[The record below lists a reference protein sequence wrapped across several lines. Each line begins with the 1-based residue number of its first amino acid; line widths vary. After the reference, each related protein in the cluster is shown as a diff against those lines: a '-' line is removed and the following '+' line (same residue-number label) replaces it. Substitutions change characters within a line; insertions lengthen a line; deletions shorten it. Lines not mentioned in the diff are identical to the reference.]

1 MAQEPKIE
9 SKNFLVLLI
18 AVIMWGST
26 FPAIKIALGDIEPI
40 TLGLFRAIFGFLPI
54 AVFTLW
60 KFGWNSTLKPAK
72 NDLLILVGIAL
83 TQFYL
88 PLVSQ
93 NVGMTLM
100 DPETA
105 ASMSSLL
112 QATAP
117 IFTIFLSA
125 IFLGEYIGVK
135 KAFGTALAL
144 SGTVMLIT
152 RGGVVLRGTTLF
164 GNLMLLGS
172 AIFYAVSGL
181 LVKKAL
187 RSYNPL
193 SILSVSLFVSV
204 ILFLPTTF
212 LLEDTTHIVGI
223 SSSSWLLAIYLGLFA
238 NGIVLILWYY
248 ILRTKE
254 LSKQILFVY
263 LIPFFGII
271 FSYLFADEIITIQ
284 TFIFGAVI
292 LIGITIAQYEK
303 KSESGKKVD

>member
-1 MAQEPKIE
+1 MSQKSEVEA
-9 SKNFLVLLI
+9 KNFLVLLL
-18 AVIMWGST
+18 AVILWGST
-26 FPAIKIALGDIEPI
+26 FPAIKIALGDIQPI
-40 TLGLFRAIFGFLPI
+40 TLGLFRAIFGLIPI

-60 KFGWNSTLKPAK
+60 RIGFRDTMKPAK
-72 NDLLILVGIAL
+72 EDFLIIVGIAL

-88 PLVSQ
+88 PLISQ

-100 DPETA
+100 HPRTA
-105 ASMSSLL
+105 ASMSALL

-125 IFLGEYIGVK
+125 LFLGEYIGMK
-135 KAFGTALAL
+135 KASGTAIAL
-144 SGTVMLIT
+144 SGTVMLVT
-152 RGGVVLRGTTLF
+152 RGGVVLHGATLV

-172 AIFYAVSGL
+172 AVFYAVSGL

-187 RSYNPL
+187 DKHNPL
-193 SILSVSLFVSV
+193 SILSVSLFFSV

-212 LLEDTTHIVGI
+212 FLEDMTLMFEIPSG
-223 SSSSWLLAIYLGLFA
+223 SWILVIYLGLFA
-238 NGIVLILWYY
+238 NGIVLLLWYY
-248 ILRTKE
+248 VLRTKE

-271 FSYLFADEIITIQ
+271 FSYLFADESITIQ

-303 KSESGKKVD
+303 KSGSGISIE

>member
-1 MAQEPKIE
+1 MSKTTSFSP
-9 SKNFLVLLI
+9 KNFLVLLI
-18 AVIMWGST
+18 AVTMWGST
-26 FPAIKIALGDIEPI
+26 FPAIKIALGEIEPI
-40 TLGLFRAIFGFLPI
+40 TLGLFRAIFGLIPI
-54 AVFTLW
+54 GLFTIW
-60 KFGWNSTLKPAK
+60 IRGWERIVAPFKDDFP
-72 NDLLILVGIAL
+72 LILGIAL
-83 TQFYL
+83 TQFFL

-117 IFTIFLSA
+117 IFTIFLSV
-125 IFLGEYIGVK
+125 IFLEEYIGVK
-135 KAFGTALAL
+135 KSLGTATAL
-144 SGTVMLIT
+144 TGTLMLVT
-152 RGGVVLRGTTLF
+152 RGGVVLHGVTLV

-172 AIFYAVSGL
+172 AVFYAISGL

-187 RSYNPL
+187 DDYGPL
-193 SILSVSLFVSV
+193 SILSLALFFSV
-204 ILFLPTTF
+204 LFFIPTTYI
-212 LLEDTTHIVGI
+212 LEDTAHIFMI
-223 SSSSWLLAIYLGLFA
+223 SSNSWLLAIYLGLFA

-248 ILRTKE
+248 VLRSKE
-254 LSKQILFVY
+254 LSKQILFIY

-271 FSYLFADEIITIQ
+271 FSYLFADEAITIQ

-303 KSESGKKVD
+303 EKNRS

>member
-1 MAQEPKIE
+1 MAQKSKIE
-9 SKNFLVLLI
+9 AKNFSVLLI
-18 AVIMWGST
+18 AVVMWGST

-40 TLGLFRAIFGFLPI
+40 TLGLFRAIFGFMPI
-54 AVFTLW
+54 ALFTLW
-60 KFGWNSTLKPAK
+60 EFGWKNTLRPAK
-72 NDLLILVGIAL
+72 NDFLILVGIAL

-117 IFTIFLSA
+117 IFTIFLSLL
-125 IFLGEYIGVK
+125 FLGEYIGLK
-135 KAFGTALAL
+135 KAAGTVIAL
-144 SGTVMLIT
+144 SGTVMLVT
-152 RGGVVLRGTTLF
+152 RGGVVLRGVTLI

-172 AIFYAVSGL
+172 AVFYAVSGL

-187 RSYNPL
+187 SNYNPL
-193 SILSVSLFVSV
+193 SILSVSLFISV
-204 ILFLPTTF
+204 LLFLPTTF
-212 LLEDTTHIVGI
+212 LLEDI
-223 SSSSWLLAIYLGLFA
+223 SHTIEIPSSSWILAIYLGLFA

-248 ILRTKE
+248 VLRTKE

-271 FSYLFADEIITIQ
+271 FSYLFADETITIQ

-303 KSESGKKVD
+303 KSESKK

>member
-1 MAQEPKIE
+1 MGSNSKVEA
-9 SKNFLVLLI
+9 KNFFVLLI

-26 FPAIKIALGDIEPI
+26 FPAIKIALGEVQPI
-40 TLGLFRAIFGFLPI
+40 TLGLFRAIFGFMPI

-60 KFGWNSTLKPAK
+60 RFGWKSTLKPAK
-72 NDLLILVGIAL
+72 NDFFILVGIAL

-125 IFLGEYIGVK
+125 LFLGEYIGMK
-135 KAFGTALAL
+135 KTAGTAMAL
-144 SGTVMLIT
+144 FGTVMLVT
-152 RGGVVLRGTTLF
+152 RGGVVLRGANLI

-187 RSYNPL
+187 DDYNPL
-193 SILSVSLFVSV
+193 SILSVSLFISV
-204 ILFLPTTF
+204 IFFLPTT
-212 LLEDTTHIVGI
+212 LLFEDTSHMIEI
-223 SSSSWLLAIYLGLFA
+223 SYSSWILAIYLGLFA
-238 NGIVLILWYY
+238 NGIVLMLWYY
-248 ILRTKE
+248 VLRTKE
-254 LSKQILFVY
+254 LSKQTLFVY

-303 KSESGKKVD
+303 KKWGNG

>member
-1 MAQEPKIE
+1 MAQKSKVEA
-9 SKNFLVLLI
+9 KNFSVLLI
-18 AVIMWGST
+18 AVVMWGST

-60 KFGWNSTLKPAK
+60 KFGWKTALRPAR
-72 NDLLILVGIAL
+72 NDFLILVGIAL

-93 NVGMTLM
+93 NIGMTLM
-100 DPETA
+100 DQETA

-125 IFLGEYIGVK
+125 IFLGEYIGMK
-135 KAFGTALAL
+135 KASGTAIAL
-144 SGTVMLIT
+144 SGTVLLVT
-152 RGGVVLRGTTLF
+152 RGGVVFRGAPLI

-172 AIFYAVSGL
+172 AVFYAVSGL
-181 LVKKAL
+181 LVKRAL
-187 RSYNPL
+187 GNYNPL
-193 SILSVSLFVSV
+193 RILSVSLFVSV

-212 LLEDTTHIVGI
+212 FLEDTTHIVGI
-223 SSSSWLLAIYLGLFA
+223 SSGSWLLAIYLGLFA

-248 ILRTKE
+248 VLRTKE

-271 FSYLFADEIITIQ
+271 FSYLFADEIITIR

-303 KSESGKKVD
+303 KVDQKQR

>member
-1 MAQEPKIE
+1 MEQDTKVEPK
-9 SKNFLVLLI
+9 NYLVLLI
-18 AVIMWGST
+18 AVVMWGST

-40 TLGLFRAIFGFLPI
+40 TLGLFRAIFGFVPI
-54 AVFTLW
+54 AIFTVW
-60 KFGWNSTLKPAK
+60 RFGWKRTLKPAK
-72 NDLLILVGIAL
+72 NDFLILVGIAL

-88 PLVSQ
+88 PLVFQ

-100 DPETA
+100 DPKTA

-125 IFLGEYIGVK
+125 LFLGEYIGMK
-135 KAFGTALAL
+135 KAAGTAIAL
-144 SGTVMLIT
+144 SGTVMLVT
-152 RGGVVLRGTTLF
+152 RGGIVLRGMTLI

-172 AIFYAVSGL
+172 AVFYAISGL

-187 RSYNPL
+187 DDYNPL
-193 SILSVSLFVSV
+193 SILSISLFISV

-212 LLEDTTHIVGI
+212 ILEDATQMVEI
-223 SSSSWLLAIYLGLFA
+223 SNSSWILAIYLGLFA

-248 ILRTKE
+248 VLRTKE

-271 FSYLFADEIITIQ
+271 FSYLFADETITIQ
-284 TFIFGAVI
+284 TFVFGAVI

-303 KSESGKKVD
+303 RSEAGKG

>member
-1 MAQEPKIE
+1 MGQKTKVEA
-9 SKNFLVLLI
+9 KNFLVLI
-18 AVIMWGST
+18 VAVTMWGST
-26 FPAIKIALGDIEPI
+26 FPAIKIALGDIQPI
-40 TLGLFRAIFGFLPI
+40 TLGLFRAIFGFIPI
-54 AVFTLW
+54 ALFTLW
-60 KFGWNSTLKPAK
+60 RFGLKNTLRPAK

-125 IFLGEYIGVK
+125 LFLGEYIGVK
-135 KAFGTALAL
+135 KAVGTAIAL
-144 SGTVMLIT
+144 SGTVMLVT
-152 RGGVVLRGTTLF
+152 RGGVVLRGATLI

-172 AIFYAVSGL
+172 AVFYAFSGL

-187 RSYNPL
+187 DSYNPL
-193 SILSVSLFVSV
+193 SILSVSLFISV

-212 LLEDTTHIVGI
+212 ILEDTTQIVEI
-223 SSSSWLLAIYLGLFA
+223 STSSWILAIYLGLFA

-248 ILRTKE
+248 VLRTKE

-271 FSYLFADEIITIQ
+271 FSYIFADETITIQ

-303 KSESGKKVD
+303 KKENEEF

>member
-1 MAQEPKIE
+1 MAQKSNVEA
-9 SKNFLVLLI
+9 KNFFVLLL

-40 TLGLFRAIFGFLPI
+40 TLGLFRAIFGFMPI
-54 AVFTLW
+54 ALFTLW
-60 KFGWNSTLKPAK
+60 KFGLKNTLRPAK
-72 NDLLILVGIAL
+72 NDFLILVGIAL

-117 IFTIFLSA
+117 IFTIFLSFM
-125 IFLGEYIGVK
+125 FLGEYIGLK
-135 KAFGTALAL
+135 KAAGTAIAL
-144 SGTVMLIT
+144 SGTVMLVT
-152 RGGVVLRGTTLF
+152 RGGVVLRGATLV

-172 AIFYAVSGL
+172 AVFYAVSGL

-187 RSYNPL
+187 GRYNPL
-193 SILSVSLFVSV
+193 SILSVSLLISV

-212 LLEDTTHIVGI
+212 FLEDTTHIIVI
-223 SSSSWLLAIYLGLFA
+223 SRNSWLLAIYLGLFA

-248 ILRTKE
+248 VLRTKE

-271 FSYLFADEIITIQ
+271 FSYLFADEIITIR

-303 KSESGKKVD
+303 KSESGKEVK

>member
-1 MAQEPKIE
+1 MAQKSKIE
-9 SKNFLVLLI
+9 AKNFSVLLI
-18 AVIMWGST
+18 AVVMWGST

-40 TLGLFRAIFGFLPI
+40 TLGLFRAIFGFMPI
-54 AVFTLW
+54 ALFTLW
-60 KFGWNSTLKPAK
+60 EFGWKNTLRPAK
-72 NDLLILVGIAL
+72 NDFLILVGIAL

-117 IFTIFLSA
+117 IFTIFLSLL
-125 IFLGEYIGVK
+125 FLGEYIGIK
-135 KAFGTALAL
+135 KAAGTVIAL
-144 SGTVMLIT
+144 SGTVMLVT
-152 RGGVVLRGTTLF
+152 RGGVVLRGVTLI

-172 AIFYAVSGL
+172 AVFYAVSGL

-187 RSYNPL
+187 DNYNPL
-193 SILSVSLFVSV
+193 SILSVSLFISV
-204 ILFLPTTF
+204 LLFLPTTF
-212 LLEDTTHIVGI
+212 LLEDI
-223 SSSSWLLAIYLGLFA
+223 SHTIEIPSSSWILAIYLGLFA

-248 ILRTKE
+248 VLRTKE

-271 FSYLFADEIITIQ
+271 FSYLFADETITIQ

-303 KSESGKKVD
+303 KSESKK

>member
-1 MAQEPKIE
+1 MGQESKVE
-9 SKNFLVLLI
+9 AKNFLVLLI
-18 AVIMWGST
+18 AVVMWGST
-26 FPAIKIALGDIEPI
+26 FPAIKIALGDIQPI
-40 TLGLFRAIFGFLPI
+40 TLGLFRAIFGLIPI
-54 AVFTLW
+54 VVFTLW
-60 KFGWNSTLKPAK
+60 RIGFRKTMKPAK
-72 NDLLILVGIAL
+72 ENFLIFVGIAL

-100 DPETA
+100 HPETA
-105 ASMSSLL
+105 ASMSALL

-125 IFLGEYIGVK
+125 LFLGEYIGVK
-135 KAFGTALAL
+135 KAGGTAIAL
-144 SGTVMLIT
+144 SGTVMLVT
-152 RGGVVLRGTTLF
+152 RGGVVLRGMTLI

-172 AIFYAVSGL
+172 AIFYAISGL

-187 RSYNPL
+187 DSYNPL
-193 SILSVSLFVSV
+193 SILSVSLIISV

-212 LLEDTTHIVGI
+212 FLEDTTHVFRIP
-223 SSSSWLLAIYLGLFA
+223 SSSWALAIYLGLFA
-238 NGIVLILWYY
+238 NGIVLLLWYY
-248 ILRTKE
+248 VLRTKE

-271 FSYLFADEIITIQ
+271 FSYLFADETITIQ

-303 KSESGKKVD
+303 RVKAEES

>member
-1 MAQEPKIE
+1 MVQSKTFEP
-9 SKNFLVLLI
+9 KNFLVLLI
-18 AVIMWGST
+18 AVVMWGST

-40 TLGLFRAIFGFLPI
+40 TLGLFRAVFGLVPI
-54 AVFTLW
+54 ALFTIWLR
-60 KFGWNSTLKPAK
+60 GWDKTIFPIK
-72 NDLLILVGIAL
+72 DDFFLILGIAL
-83 TQFYL
+83 TQFFL

-93 NVGMTLM
+93 NVGMTMM

-117 IFTIFLSA
+117 VFTIFLSI
-125 IFLGEYIGVK
+125 IFLGEYIGIK
-135 KAFGTALAL
+135 KGFGTILAL
-144 SGTVMLIT
+144 TGTVMLVT
-152 RGGVVLRGTTLF
+152 RGGVVLRGVTLV
-164 GNLMLLGS
+164 GNLLLLGS

-181 LVKKAL
+181 LVKRAL
-187 RSYNPL
+187 DKHEPL
-193 SILSVSLFVSV
+193 SILSVA
-204 ILFLPTTF
+204 LFLSVLFF
-212 LLEDTTHIVGI
+212 LPATLFLEDPVQIITIEGG
-223 SSSSWLLAIYLGLFA
+223 SWLLAIYLGLFA

-248 ILRTKE
+248 VLRTKE

-271 FSYLFADEIITIQ
+271 FSYLFVDEVITIQ

-303 KSESGKKVD
+303 ERS

>member
-1 MAQEPKIE
+1 MSKNSKIE
-9 SKNFLVLLI
+9 AKNFSVLLI

-26 FPAIKIALGDIEPI
+26 FPAIKIALGDIEPV
-40 TLGLFRAIFGFLPI
+40 TLGLFRAIFGFIPI
-54 AVFTLW
+54 AIFTLW
-60 KFGWNSTLKPAK
+60 KFDWRTTLRPAK
-72 NDLLILVGIAL
+72 NDFLILVGIAL

-100 DPETA
+100 DPKTA

-125 IFLGEYIGVK
+125 TFLGEYIGLK
-135 KAFGTALAL
+135 KATGTAIAL
-144 SGTVMLIT
+144 SGTVMLVT
-152 RGGVVLRGTTLF
+152 RGGIVLRGATLI

-172 AIFYAVSGL
+172 AVFYAISGL

-187 RSYNPL
+187 DSYNPL
-193 SILSVSLFVSV
+193 RILSVSLFVSV

-212 LLEDTTHIVGI
+212 FLEDMTHIIGI
-223 SSSSWLLAIYLGLFA
+223 SRGSWLLAIYLGLFA
-238 NGIVLILWYY
+238 NGIVLIVWYY
-248 ILRTKE
+248 VLRTKE

-271 FSYLFADEIITIQ
+271 FSYLFADETITIQ

-303 KSESGKKVD
+303 KSESGKVVE